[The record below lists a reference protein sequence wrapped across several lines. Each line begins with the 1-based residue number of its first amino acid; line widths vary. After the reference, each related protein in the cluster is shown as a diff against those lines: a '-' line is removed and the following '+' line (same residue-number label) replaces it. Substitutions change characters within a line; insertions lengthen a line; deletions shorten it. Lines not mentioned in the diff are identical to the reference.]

1 MCSHWNLRCA
11 LACRSSGES
20 FFLRIYCSFSLS
32 KESKSYC
39 DPQWQ
44 CSTASTSFH
53 QKVKKVQIASLLFA
67 TLESITR
74 EQDVITSLMTY
85 YISHALPSHWMTGGI
100 FRSKA
105 ALRNRALTENKCLIH
120 FWKGLAVWYPLCTA
134 ESALKLGK
142 RRRRVFSFSC
152 NVMFESN
159 LCFMLLWC
167 LRKERHCMR

>member
-1 MCSHWNLRCA
+1 MTARKFAMLKYQTIIEISYTITLRGRVQS
-11 LACRSSGES
+11 LKPTVHFSMQV

-39 DPQWQ
+39 DPEWQ
-44 CSTASTSFH
+44 RSTASTSFH

-100 FRSKA
+100 FQSRA
-105 ALRNRALTENKCLIH
+105 ALRNRTLTENKCLTH
-120 FWKGLAVWYPLCTA
+120 F
-134 ESALKLGK
+134 
-142 RRRRVFSFSC
+142 
-152 NVMFESN
+152 
-159 LCFMLLWC
+159 
-167 LRKERHCMR
+167 

>member
-1 MCSHWNLRCA
+1 MHSHWNLWHA

-20 FFLRIYCSFSLS
+20 FFLRICCSFSLS

-53 QKVKKVQIASLLFA
+53 HRVKKVQIASLLFA
-67 TLESITR
+67 TLELITR

-100 FRSKA
+100 FQSKET
-105 ALRNRALTENKCLIH
+105 LRNQVLKHMTK
-120 FWKGLAVWYPLCTA
+120 KGLTISYSLLTA
-134 ESALKLGK
+134 ESALKSGK
-142 RRRRVFSFSC
+142 RRRRVFF
-152 NVMFESN
+152 FF
-159 LCFMLLWC
+159 L
-167 LRKERHCMR
+167 

>member
-1 MCSHWNLRCA
+1 M
-11 LACRSSGES
+11 ACFSMHAGLLVSPS
-20 FFLRIYCSFSLS
+20 FLGFAAVSPCRR
-32 KESKSYC
+32 K
-39 DPQWQ
+39 
-44 CSTASTSFH
+44 
-53 QKVKKVQIASLLFA
+53 ASL
-67 TLESITR
+67 I
-74 EQDVITSLMTY
+74 VIHNGNVVQQVQVFTKRLKKCRLQAYCLQHWSWSPVNKMLSLLLTY

-100 FRSKA
+100 FQSKA
-105 ALRNRALTENKCLIH
+105 ALRNWALTENKCLTY
-120 FWKGLAVWYPLCTA
+120 FWKGLAIWYPLCTA